1 MNTSTK
7 KHPMKKSPIALLALT
22 LLFSCQGPQP
32 SQSDD
37 AASQPEA
44 EEAHVHDHADHATGA
59 SMDPSSEYMQVPDS
73 AYVEFLNLSDGD
85 SVDSPFRVEMGAVG
99 MEVRPAGEMVVGT
112 GHHHLLVDMD
122 AMEAGALIPNDET
135 HLHFGLGQTETDVEL
150 SSGTHRLTMQF
161 ANGGHFSYGSGMSSS
176 ITLHIR

>member
-7 KHPMKKSPIALLALT
+7 KHPMKKNPIALLALT

-32 SQSDD
+32 SQSED
-37 AASQPEA
+37 AAIQPEA
-44 EEAHVHDHADHATGA
+44 EEAHAHDHADHATGA

-73 AYVEFLNLSDGD
+73 AYVEFLNLADGD

-161 ANGGHFSYGSGMSSS
+161 ANSGHFSYGVGMSSS
-176 ITLHIR
+176 ITLHVR

>member
-1 MNTSTK
+1 MDCPRNDLINGTARHQETSR
-7 KHPMKKSPIALLALT
+7 HVFLQFARLGYHRKSI
-22 LLFSCQGPQP
+22 G
-32 SQSDD
+32 
-37 AASQPEA
+37 
-44 EEAHVHDHADHATGA
+44 AHGHDHADHATGA

-73 AYVEFLNLSDGD
+73 AYVEFLNLADGD

>member
-1 MNTSTK
+1 MTISTK

-22 LLFSCQGPQP
+22 FLFSCQGPQP
-32 SQSDD
+32 SQSED
-37 AASQPEA
+37 ATSQPEA
-44 EEAHVHDHADHATGA
+44 EEAHVHDHADHSNGATMGL
-59 SMDPSSEYMQVPDS
+59 SSEYMQVPDS
-73 AYVEFLNLSDGD
+73 AYVEFLNLSNGD

-99 MEVRPAGEMVVGT
+99 MEVHPAGEMVVGT

-135 HLHFGLGQTETDVEL
+135 HLHFGLGQTETDLEL

-161 ANGGHFSYGSGMSSS
+161 ANGGHFSYGSAMSSS
-176 ITLHIR
+176 ITLHVR

>member
-7 KHPMKKSPIALLALT
+7 KHPMKKSPIALLTLT
-22 LLFSCQGPQP
+22 LLFSCQRPQP
-32 SQSDD
+32 SQSED

-44 EEAHVHDHADHATGA
+44 EEAHAHDHATGA

-73 AYVEFLNLSDGD
+73 AYVEFLNLADGD

-161 ANGGHFSYGSGMSSS
+161 ANGGHFSYGAGMSSS
-176 ITLHIR
+176 ITLHVR

>member
-7 KHPMKKSPIALLALT
+7 KHPMKKSPIAFLTLT

-32 SQSDD
+32 SQSED
-37 AASQPEA
+37 AASPPEA
-44 EEAHVHDHADHATGA
+44 EEAHAHDHADHATGA

-85 SVDSPFRVEMGAVG
+85 SVESPFRVEMGAVG

-122 AMEAGALIPNDET
+122 AMEAGALIPNDES

-161 ANGGHFSYGSGMSSS
+161 ANGGHFSYGAGMSSS
-176 ITLHIR
+176 ITLHVR